1 MGLYSFHSAGCAF
14 TNAETSGIVC
24 ALQRPSIRRRCS
36 ARREVDD
43 MAVSPV
49 VIKAIATAATDK
61 RTWKI
66 VAIIIAVILLPFI
79 LLVILISGLISGVN
93 SENNDLLG
101 YSFAGTAIPNDFSED
116 QRTAIENMREWL
128 GELDE
133 IIAEKENDEE
143 CSLDGN
149 MVKAAFYCL
158 NFGIEL
164 DDDFDYE
171 VFCDC
176 FDGLTIGQLET
187 ALQKVSEEFSQYVIT
202 KNIVYS
208 IPKVYEYLNGKE
220 VAL

>member
-1 MGLYSFHSAGCAF
+1 
-14 TNAETSGIVC
+14 
-24 ALQRPSIRRRCS
+24 
-36 ARREVDD
+36 

-49 VIKAIATAATDK
+49 VIKAIVTAATDK
-61 RTWKI
+61 RTWKV
-66 VAIIIAVILLPFI
+66 VAIILATIFMPLILLI
-79 LLVILISGLISGVN
+79 LMIAAMFSGVE
-93 SENNDLLG
+93 SANNDLLD
-101 YSFAGTAIPNDFSED
+101 YSFVGTAMPSEFTD
-116 QRTAIENMREWL
+116 EQRGVIEDMRDWL

-133 IIAEKENDEE
+133 IITEKENDEE